1 MTTQR
6 TVQET
11 EHAVRERLGDLPLDF
26 EAMAAVA
33 NIHRAAV
40 AVRNHMESVILRPAG
55 LTWTGFVVLWVVWIW
70 GDMET
75 RHVAAEAGI
84 TKGTLTG
91 VVKTLEQSGLVERRE
106 HAADGRLVVLHLT
119 TKGKRLMRKL
129 FPAFN
134 AEESFVVDELSS
146 SRRQA
151 LATTLR
157 GLIGHLERE
166 GEPRRAA
173 LREQG

>member
-11 EHAVRERLGDLPLDF
+11 EHAVRERLGELPLDF

-40 AVRNHMESVILRPAG
+40 AVRNHMEGVVLRPAG

-91 VVKTLEQSGLVERRE
+91 VVKTLESGGLIERRE
-106 HAADGRLVVLHLT
+106 HAEDGRLVVLHLT
-119 TKGKRLMRKL
+119 VKGKRLMRKL

-134 AEESFVVDELSS
+134 AEESFVVDEMSTGK
-146 SRRQA
+146 RQQ
-151 LATTLR
+151 LATILR
-157 GLIGHLERE
+157 GLIGHLERD
-166 GEPRRAA
+166 GESRRTAV
-173 LREQG
+173 RKQG